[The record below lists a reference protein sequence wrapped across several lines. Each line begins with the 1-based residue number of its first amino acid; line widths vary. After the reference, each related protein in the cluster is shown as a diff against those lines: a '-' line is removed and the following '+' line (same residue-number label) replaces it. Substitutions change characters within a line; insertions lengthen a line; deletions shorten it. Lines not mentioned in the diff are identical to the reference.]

1 MKGRGF
7 MEILNKV
14 NLLKKYRNLEKE
26 RSDMLELIDDARNR
40 LATVSAA
47 FNTVS
52 DSDLVDYFIYEK
64 RAAELNYKYLL
75 KKYSETN
82 YSMEKPKIFPC
93 VFRLKKAE

>member
-1 MKGRGF
+1 

-14 NLLKKYRNLEKE
+14 NLLKKYKNLEKE
-26 RSDMLELIDDARNR
+26 RSDMLALIDNARNR
-40 LATVSAA
+40 LATVSAG
-47 FNTVS
+47 FNSVS

-82 YSMEKPKIFPC
+82 YKMEKPKILPC